1 MPTRLIVVTGGRFL
15 ESGDYAAR
23 TGDDFGHLVGFER
36 LLQAVQGMRS
46 GFGGSAI
53 LSRMSDTKPPA
64 SADWTH
70 LLTDP
75 DLVSHLG
82 KLLKTYREASPE
94 QREQALLEAM
104 REIKGGQ
111 GPNSQAAS
119 TSQAPVATT
128 KASLD
133 VSPAMAAAA
142 VAPAPDPPPFEPDI
156 FTPNWGQDRR
166 MYPRIKCFV
175 AVEIHVK
182 GSATPV
188 WGNLSNT
195 SMGGCFIESVT
206 PIGAGEDVEIGLWL
220 ASGKIWVKGMV
231 LNGVVTKSTPSFGI
245 RVRFA
250 PMEGAERH
258 SLRHFLKFVESTTKG
273 YQKDHGYLAQMK
285 R

>member
-1 MPTRLIVVTGGRFL
+1 
-15 ESGDYAAR
+15 
-23 TGDDFGHLVGFER
+23 
-36 LLQAVQGMRS
+36 
-46 GFGGSAI
+46 
-53 LSRMSDTKPPA
+53 MSDSKPPSPE

-104 REIKGGQ
+104 REIKSGQ
-111 GPNSQAAS
+111 ANKTSAGPPSRP
-119 TSQAPVATT
+119 TSHPAPTPATVPT
-128 KASLD
+128 N

-166 MYPRIKCFV
+166 MYPRLKCFV
-175 AVEIHVK
+175 AVEIHTK
-182 GSATPV
+182 GSATPI

-250 PMEGAERH
+250 PIEGAGRE

-273 YQKDHGYLAQMK
+273 YQNDHGYLAQLK

>member
-1 MPTRLIVVTGGRFL
+1 
-15 ESGDYAAR
+15 
-23 TGDDFGHLVGFER
+23 
-36 LLQAVQGMRS
+36 
-46 GFGGSAI
+46 
-53 LSRMSDTKPPA
+53 MSDSKSSAA

-94 QREQALLEAM
+94 KREQALMEAM
-104 REIKGGQ
+104 REIKAGQ
-111 GPNSQAAS
+111 SQRNSAATAPSTPPASPPSAVNQAM
-119 TSQAPVATT
+119 V
-128 KASLD
+128 
-133 VSPAMAAAA
+133 AAA

-166 MYPRIKCFV
+166 MYPRLKCFV

-182 GSATPV
+182 GATTPI

-195 SMGGCFIESVT
+195 SMGGCFVESVT
-206 PIGAGEDVEIGLWL
+206 PISAGEDVEIGLWL
-220 ASGKIWVKGMV
+220 ASGKLWVKGMV

-250 PMEGAERH
+250 PIEGTERE

-273 YQKDHGYLAQMK
+273 YQKDNGYLAQMK

>member
-1 MPTRLIVVTGGRFL
+1 
-15 ESGDYAAR
+15 
-23 TGDDFGHLVGFER
+23 
-36 LLQAVQGMRS
+36 
-46 GFGGSAI
+46 
-53 LSRMSDTKPPA
+53 MSDSKPPSPA

-104 REIKGGQ
+104 REIKSGQ
-111 GPNSQAAS
+111 ANKTPAAS
-119 TSQAPVATT
+119 IPSSAPRPESIP
-128 KASLD
+128 ASI
-133 VSPAMAAAA
+133 SPAMAAAA
-142 VAPAPDPPPFEPDI
+142 VVPAPDPPPFEPDI

-175 AVEIHVK
+175 AVEIHVE
-182 GSATPV
+182 GSATPA

-220 ASGKIWVKGMV
+220 ANGKIWVKGMV

-250 PMEGAERH
+250 PMEGAERE

-273 YQKDHGYLAQMK
+273 YQKDHGYLAQLK

>member
-1 MPTRLIVVTGGRFL
+1 
-15 ESGDYAAR
+15 
-23 TGDDFGHLVGFER
+23 
-36 LLQAVQGMRS
+36 
-46 GFGGSAI
+46 
-53 LSRMSDTKPPA
+53 MSDSKPPSPE

-82 KLLKTYREASPE
+82 KLLKTYREAPPE

-104 REIKGGQ
+104 REIKSGQ
-111 GPNSQAAS
+111 ANK
-119 TSQAPVATT
+119 TSAGSPFRPTSHPAPTPATAPT
-128 KASLD
+128 N

-166 MYPRIKCFV
+166 MYPRLKCFV
-175 AVEIHVK
+175 AVEIHIK
-182 GSATPV
+182 GSATPI

-195 SMGGCFIESVT
+195 SMGGCFVESVT

-250 PMEGAERH
+250 PIEGAGRE

-273 YQKDHGYLAQMK
+273 YQKDHGYLAQLK

>member
-1 MPTRLIVVTGGRFL
+1 
-15 ESGDYAAR
+15 
-23 TGDDFGHLVGFER
+23 
-36 LLQAVQGMRS
+36 
-46 GFGGSAI
+46 
-53 LSRMSDTKPPA
+53 MSDTKASAP

-94 QREQALLEAM
+94 RREQALMEAM
-104 REIKGGQ
+104 REIKAGQ
-111 GPNSQAAS
+111 PQRGSAATPASAMPATRSIPVNQAM
-119 TSQAPVATT
+119 V
-128 KASLD
+128 
-133 VSPAMAAAA
+133 AAA

-166 MYPRIKCFV
+166 MYPRLKCFV
-175 AVEIHVK
+175 AVEIHIK
-182 GSATPV
+182 GSATPI

-195 SMGGCFIESVT
+195 SMGGCFVESVT
-206 PIGAGEDVEIGLWL
+206 PISAGEDVEIGLWL

-250 PMEGAERH
+250 PIEGTERE
-258 SLRHFLKFVESTTKG
+258 SLKHFLKFVESTTKG

-285 R
+285 K

>member
-1 MPTRLIVVTGGRFL
+1 
-15 ESGDYAAR
+15 
-23 TGDDFGHLVGFER
+23 
-36 LLQAVQGMRS
+36 
-46 GFGGSAI
+46 
-53 LSRMSDTKPPA
+53 MSDSKPPLPA

-104 REIKGGQ
+104 REIKSGQ
-111 GPNSQAAS
+111 PSKAAAVSSSHSKPTPPPVVS
-119 TSQAPVATT
+119 TPI
-128 KASLD
+128 

-166 MYPRIKCFV
+166 MYPRLKCFV
-175 AVEIHVK
+175 AVEIHIK
-182 GSATPV
+182 GAAAPI

-250 PMEGAERH
+250 PIEGAERE

>member
-1 MPTRLIVVTGGRFL
+1 
-15 ESGDYAAR
+15 
-23 TGDDFGHLVGFER
+23 
-36 LLQAVQGMRS
+36 
-46 GFGGSAI
+46 
-53 LSRMSDTKPPA
+53 MSDSKSSAA

-82 KLLKTYREASPE
+82 KLLKTYREAPPDK
-94 QREQALLEAM
+94 REQALMEAM
-104 REIKGGQ
+104 REIKAGQ
-111 GPNSQAAS
+111 AHKNSAAPERSTTPASPPTPVNQAM
-119 TSQAPVATT
+119 V
-128 KASLD
+128 
-133 VSPAMAAAA
+133 AAA
-142 VAPAPDPPPFEPDI
+142 VAPALAPPPFEPDI

-166 MYPRIKCFV
+166 MYPRLKCFV

-182 GSATPV
+182 GAATPI

-195 SMGGCFIESVT
+195 SMGGCFVESVT
-206 PIGAGEDVEIGLWL
+206 PISAGEDVEIGLWL
-220 ASGKIWVKGMV
+220 ASGKLWVKGMV

-250 PMEGAERH
+250 PIEGTERE

-273 YQKDHGYLAQMK
+273 YQKDNGYLAQMK

>member
-1 MPTRLIVVTGGRFL
+1 
-15 ESGDYAAR
+15 
-23 TGDDFGHLVGFER
+23 
-36 LLQAVQGMRS
+36 
-46 GFGGSAI
+46 
-53 LSRMSDTKPPA
+53 MSDTKPSSSA

-82 KLLKTYREASPE
+82 KLLKTYREAPPE
-94 QREQALLEAM
+94 QREQALLDAM
-104 REIKGGQ
+104 REIKSGQ
-111 GPNSQAAS
+111 AS
-119 TSQAPVATT
+119 KAP
-128 KASLD
+128 ASAPTQPAPAPAPSA
-133 VSPAMAAAA
+133 VTPAMAAAA

-166 MYPRIKCFV
+166 MYPRLKCFV

-206 PIGAGEDVEIGLWL
+206 PISAGEDVEIGLWL
-220 ASGKIWVKGMV
+220 ASGKVWVKGMV
-231 LNGVVTKSTPSFGI
+231 LNGVVTKSTPSFGV

-250 PMEGAERH
+250 PIEGAERE
-258 SLRHFLKFVESTTKG
+258 SLRLFLKFVESTTKG